1 MKKSEFKQMIKESVK
16 EVLVEEGVLKS
27 VISEV
32 VKAVGTIQTEQT
44 PVATQQSFTQQA
56 SQEAVEKQRQKLA
69 ESKQKML
76 DAIGKSSFGGVDI
89 FEGTTPMKKG
99 GNPQG
104 AATPS
109 SALEGVDPGDS
120 GVDISSLLG
129 ASSAWEQLL
138 K

>member
-32 VKAVGTIQTEQT
+32 VKAVGTIQMEQT
-44 PVATQQSFTQQA
+44 PAATQQAFSQDASQQA
-56 SQEAVEKQRQKLA
+56 AEKHRQKLA

-104 AATPS
+104 TGTPS

-120 GVDISSLLG
+120 GVDISGLLG
-129 ASSAWEQLL
+129 GANVWKQIL

>member
-1 MKKSEFKQMIKESVK
+1 MKKKEFKEMIKEIVK
-16 EVLVEEGVLKS
+16 EVLVDEGVLKS

-32 VKAVGTIQTEQT
+32 VKAVGTIQTEQPPAT
-44 PVATQQSFTQQA
+44 TQQSF
-56 SQEAVEKQRQKLA
+56 SQEASKEASEKQRQKLA

-104 AATPS
+104 SNTPS

-120 GVDISSLLG
+120 GVDISGLLG
-129 ASSAWEQLL
+129 GANVWKQIL

>member
-1 MKKSEFKQMIKESVK
+1 MKKSDFKELIKESIK
-16 EVLVEEGVLKS
+16 EVLIEEGILKN

-32 VKAVGTIQTEQT
+32 VKAVGQVQENPK
-44 PVATQQSFTQQA
+44 PVIENTF
-56 SQEAVEKQRQKLA
+56 SQEAKKEASEKHRQKLA

-104 AATPS
+104 STTPA
-109 SALEGVDPGDS
+109 SALEGVDPSDS
-120 GVDISSLLG
+120 GVDISSFMG
-129 ASSAWEQLL
+129 AAASWKQLI
-138 K
+138 

>member
-32 VKAVGTIQTEQT
+32 VKAVGAIQTEQA

-56 SQEAVEKQRQKLA
+56 SQEAIEKQRKKLA

-76 DAIGKSSFGGVDI
+76 DAIGNDSFGGVNI

-99 GNPQG
+99 GDLSASPAPG
-104 AATPS
+104 T
-109 SALEGVDPGDS
+109 ALEGVAPGDS

>member
-32 VKAVGTIQTEQT
+32 VKAVGAIQTEQPPAT
-44 PVATQQSFTQQA
+44 TQQSFA
-56 SQEAVEKQRQKLA
+56 QEASKEAAEKHRQKLA

-99 GNPQG
+99 GSPQG
-104 AATPS
+104 SATPA
-109 SALEGVDPGDS
+109 SALEGVDPSDS
-120 GVDISSLLG
+120 GVDISSFMG
-129 ASSAWEQLL
+129 VAASWKQLI
-138 K
+138 